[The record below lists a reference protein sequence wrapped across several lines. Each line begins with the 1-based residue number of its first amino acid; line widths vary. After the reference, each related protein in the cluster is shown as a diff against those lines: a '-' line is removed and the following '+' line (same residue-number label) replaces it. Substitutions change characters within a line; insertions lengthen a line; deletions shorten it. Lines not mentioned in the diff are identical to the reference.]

1 MTKKIK
7 GGTVVI
13 EGKANLKDI
22 IKEGDKASKSLDKTK
37 KSAQSADRQLK
48 GAARASS
55 GASKNFSKMSQ
66 GITGG
71 LVPAYATLA
80 ANLFALDAV
89 FRFLKDSADFRVL
102 KEGQLAFAA
111 ATGVAYESLARD
123 LQRATNGMISFREAA
138 QAGAIGR
145 AAGLSAG
152 QLRELS
158 EAAFTVSV
166 ALGRDVTDSFNR
178 LIRGVTKAEPELLDE
193 LGIILRL
200 EEATTKYAAAL
211 GLNKNQLSIYQ
222 KSQAVVN
229 EVLTQAET
237 KFGKI
242 NAIMEPNAN
251 AIAQL
256 GIAFEETIDM
266 MRPAIA
272 TVAEFFARFGK
283 ANIDVL
289 TFAIL
294 GFAGGII
301 KSVMPAQAELAEKQ
315 RLSAEYYSK
324 KLTELRIKQDQLA
337 ASKRALANTPIAQQ
351 NLLAEMDSQGKMFG
365 GQIGRDLKA
374 GKALSGQQIG
384 NLKSQ
389 LTGRGGN
396 PIGVFK
402 DMTKAQQATVKKA
415 LNQMKADGG
424 KMSKSMKLNLKSAGV
439 SMQTFG
445 TAVSS
450 TSTKVQGAMSRMSAA
465 VVSGVGK
472 MMTALAVISIIYMV
486 GKALLNFFTKPSKAQ
501 EAFNERMQESTH
513 SIKTFNGELSKMR
526 EVRAQG
532 LIEGVAEGARHT
544 AEAFASADLQGK
556 LKEFEILR
564 QSAHLNREAFNEF
577 SDELAFTF
585 NSLGEISGDQRFID
599 AANDIRNGIQVNT
612 RELLKQADA
621 IKGLGAAFTSLTQLQ
636 GEFIKANNR
645 IAQSLPKVPFQD
657 IILLLQQQS
666 KELKVISEQIPSYLA
681 DLALVNAQ
689 LEQFTMYRQLSLT
702 AKLEETDIK
711 RQKQLSFLMTRT
723 EKANLAMRDVQNK
736 LLKKEVDFAVAL
748 QTINQATQ
756 KDKTIAMQDN
766 LVLAEKELAMAEEA
780 FRIERIKQS
789 LIAQTSIKVAKDMT
803 ADLGKAFGAALRGD
817 SSLFEKIGENMVKTI
832 TDAIGQKLSEQ
843 FMDAMLPEALKG
855 KTVGDQILSAGEQ
868 HAKDV
873 KEGIEDGAFYHASE
887 LARVADGQALTLR
900 TLTEKIL
907 TAQMGVETRKRGE
920 LVTRKGKL
928 ETEAEDLKKKS
939 TAGSLL
945 EFKDTP
951 EFKTQ
956 ADAYL
961 QRTMS
966 TTELQVIQKYQDSKK
981 KSDAVIMGFLRGEN
995 DLLDGAG
1002 GGFFTSNVGSYEEA
1016 LAQYEKTNP
1025 RVTDPTG
1032 ANKPSHYNRY
1042 QDASAMT
1049 YAERVAMLEESG
1061 YSLSKGKM
1069 GNVTGVNN
1077 VVGGFEGGNADRANA
1092 ILDQAGQRFFTYL
1105 ETNMLDNQERLHDL
1119 TGGTDGNGIIDA
1131 VGTQIDGIDTIIG
1144 NAEDG
1149 TGIAGALKNLEVPLG
1164 DLSKKVEKPVRTEPV
1179 EGEDDENGPFKVQT
1193 EFQKNL
1199 TRFGGT
1205 IGLLGAVAG
1214 QEEKTAKVMAT
1225 VAKMQMILTT
1235 MQMAREALDA
1245 GKGKI
1250 GKTLLHFFGFGGARQ
1265 GGIMSKHGRSY
1276 SDGGIA
1282 SGPNA
1287 GYGAILH
1294 GREAVIPLPNGRSI
1308 PVDMGKGSGMTN
1320 NTNITVNIDDSGSSS
1335 TVDSDAGAQ
1344 LGNVI
1349 NAVVQ
1354 DRLEKE
1360 MRPGGI
1366 LGG

>member
-1 MTKKIK
+1 MAKKIK
-7 GGTVVI
+7 GAQVTV
-13 EGKANLKDI
+13 EGKADLKDI
-22 IKEGDKASKSLDKTK
+22 INEGNKASKALDGTK

-123 LQRATNGMISFREAA
+123 LQKATNGMISFREAA

-158 EAAFTVSV
+158 QAAFTVSV

-242 NAIMEPNAN
+242 NAIMDPQAN

-283 ANIDVL
+283 ANIDVI

-315 RLSAEYYSK
+315 RISSEYYSK
-324 KLTELRIKQDQLA
+324 KLDELRIKQDQLA
-337 ASKRALANTPIAQQ
+337 ASKKALANTPIAQQ
-351 NLLAEMDSQGKMFG
+351 NLLTEMNSQGRMFG
-365 GQIGRDLKA
+365 GQIGKDLQA

-384 NLKSQ
+384 NLLSQKS
-389 LTGRGGN
+389 RGVGA
-396 PIGVFK
+396 FA
-402 DMTKAQQATVKKA
+402 DMTKAQNKVVGDVLNDMKK
-415 LNQMKADGG
+415 NGG
-424 KMSKSMKLNLKSAGV
+424 KMSKSMKLSLKSAGV

-445 TAVSS
+445 TAVSA
-450 TSTKVQGAMSRMSAA
+450 TSTQVQGAMSRMASS
-465 VVSGVGK
+465 VVSAVGK
-472 MMTALAVISIIYMV
+472 MMTALAVISILYMI
-486 GKALLNFFTKPSKAQ
+486 GKALYNFFTKPSKAQ
-501 EAFNERMQESTH
+501 EAFNERIQESTH

-526 EVRAQG
+526 EVRAEG
-532 LIEGVAEGARHT
+532 LIEGVAEGAKHT
-544 AEAFASADLQGK
+544 AEAFASADLMGK

-564 QSAHLNREAFNEF
+564 KSAHLNEEAFAEF

-585 NSLGEISGDQRFID
+585 ESLGKISGDQKFID
-599 AANDIRNGIQVNT
+599 ASQDIKKGIKINT
-612 RELLKQADA
+612 QELLRQADT
-621 IKGLGAAFTSLTQLQ
+621 IKALGAAFKGLEQLQ
-636 GEFIKANNR
+636 GEFVKANNR

-657 IILLLQQQS
+657 IILLLQQQA
-666 KELKVISEQIPSYLA
+666 KELKVISDEMPAYLA
-681 DLALVNAQ
+681 DLQLVNAQ
-689 LEQFTMYRQLSLT
+689 LEQFQMLREISL
-702 AKLEETDIK
+702 AQKLEAIDIK
-711 RQKQLSFLMTRT
+711 RQEQLSFLMTRT
-723 EKANLAMRDVQNK
+723 EKANLAMRKVSNK
-736 LLKKEVDFAVAL
+736 LLEKESNLL
-748 QTINQATQ
+748 QAMHAIDTAKQ
-756 KDKTIAMQDN
+756 KDKTQMMKDN
-766 LVLAEKELAMAEEA
+766 LKLAEEELAMAKEA
-780 FRIERIKQS
+780 YRIERIKQS
-789 LIAQTSIKVAKDMT
+789 LIAQTSIKVVKDMT

-817 SSLFEKIGENMVKTI
+817 SSLFEEIGKNMVRTI

-855 KTVGDQILSAGEQ
+855 KTIGDKILSAGEE
-868 HAKDV
+868 HAKLV
-873 KEGIEDGAFYHASE
+873 KEGIEDGGFYHASE
-887 LARVADGQALTLR
+887 LAKVSNIQTKNLNDITRAILEGQKGVAERQKSELT
-900 TLTEKIL
+900 
-907 TAQMGVETRKRGE
+907 TRK
-920 LVTRKGKL
+920 TNL
-928 ETEAEDLKKKS
+928 ENEAENLENKIDSESLIKFSES
-939 TAGSLL
+939 T
-945 EFKDTP
+945 EFQT
-951 EFKTQ
+951 E

-961 QRTMS
+961 QRSMGSEDRRKVMALNEERANREKLIADIMS
-966 TTELQVIQKYQDSKK
+966 GKANIRTNLFNIEESEYGTNEEFLKTLPEGFIRNQARMNMVDTYRSTANMSMEDRTTYADKVRN
-981 KSDAVIMGFLRGEN
+981 MGYDQLGMGYDGNLEQEVA
-995 DLLDGAG
+995 DLL
-1002 GGFFTSNVGSYEEA
+1002 S
-1016 LAQYEKTNP
+1016 
-1025 RVTDPTG
+1025 
-1032 ANKPSHYNRY
+1032 
-1042 QDASAMT
+1042 SA
-1049 YAERVAMLEESG
+1049 AERYFAHLEENMINNQDR
-1061 YSLSKGKM
+1061 YYDLKGPE
-1069 GNVTGVNN
+1069 GSTG
-1077 VVGGFEGGNADRANA
+1077 
-1092 ILDQAGQRFFTYL
+1092 
-1105 ETNMLDNQERLHDL
+1105 
-1119 TGGTDGNGIIDA
+1119 TGTIAA
-1131 VGTQIDGIDTIIG
+1131 VDTQIAQLENTIG
-1144 NAEDG
+1144 DKDEG
-1149 TGIAGALKNLEVPLG
+1149 TGIIGSLDKLDKNLGEVTVT
-1164 DLSKKVEKPVRTEPV
+1164 KAVRKEPV
-1179 EGEDDENGPFKVQT
+1179 TDGEDGEGNDPFKVQT
-1193 EFQKNL
+1193 QFQKNL

-1225 VAKMQMILTT
+1225 VAKMQMIITT
-1235 MQMAREALDA
+1235 MQMAREALAA
-1245 GKGKI
+1245 GGGHI

-1276 SDGGIA
+1276 SQGGVA
-1282 SGPNA
+1282 SGPTS

-1320 NTNITVNIDDSGSSS
+1320 NTNITVNIDDSGSST